1 MTKLF
6 WILGGVAVVAI
17 AGCAALVAGRNVEQP
32 PYASVVLDGD
42 FELRDYPDLT
52 VAEVTTT
59 GGRQQAV
66 RSGFGPL
73 AGYIF
78 AKERGGD
85 KIAMTAPVTQT
96 RTPGREG
103 EDEGGEW
110 VVRFIMPSE
119 YTLDTLPRPAGSS
132 VRLQTL
138 PARRMAAVKFSGVAD
153 DALIAEQ
160 EARLMAWMTTQGIT
174 PTDTPTYAY
183 YNDPFTPG
191 FMRRN
196 EVMVPVNK

>member
-1 MTKLF
+1 MTKLI
-6 WILGGVAVVAI
+6 WILGGVAILVI
-17 AGCAALVAGRNVEQP
+17 AGCAALAARSANVEQP
-32 PYASVVLDGD
+32 PYTSVTLDGD
-42 FELRDYPDLT
+42 FELRDYSELT

-59 GGRQQAV
+59 GGRQSAV
-66 RSGFGPL
+66 SAGFGPL

-78 AKERGGD
+78 AKEREGE

-96 RTPGREG
+96 PQADGDWT
-103 EDEGGEW
+103 
-110 VVRFIMPSE
+110 VRFIMPSQ

-138 PARRMAAVKFSGVAD
+138 PPRRMAAVRFSGVTTD
-153 DALIAEQ
+153 EMIAEQ
-160 EARLMAWMTTQGIT
+160 EARLLAWMQTQGLT
-174 PTDTPTYAY
+174 PAGTPTYAY

-196 EVMVPVNK
+196 EVLVPVTP

>member
-32 PYASVVLDGD
+32 PYTSIALDGD
-42 FELRDYPDLT
+42 FELRDYPELT

-66 RSGFGPL
+66 SAGFGPL

-78 AKERGGD
+78 AKERDGD

-96 RTPGREG
+96 QIAG
-103 EDEGGEW
+103 EESEDGAW

-138 PARRMAAVKFSGVAD
+138 PARRMAAVKFSGVAND
-153 DALIAEQ
+153 TLIAEQ
-160 EARLMAWMTTQGIT
+160 EVRLLDWMTAQGLA
-174 PTDTPTYAY
+174 PTATPTYAY

-196 EVMVPVNK
+196 EAMMPVNK

>member
-1 MTKLF
+1 MMKLI
-6 WILGGVAVVAI
+6 WILGGGIVLLAI
-17 AGCAALVAGRNVEQP
+17 AGCAAFLVASNVEQP
-32 PYASVVLDGD
+32 PYTSVSLDGD
-42 FELRDYPDLT
+42 FELRDYPELT

-59 GGRQQAV
+59 GARQQAV
-66 RSGFGPL
+66 SSGFGPL

-78 AKERGGD
+78 AKEREGD

-96 RTPGREG
+96 AA
-103 EDEGGEW
+103 DGGEW
-110 VVRFIMPSE
+110 VVRFIMPSH
-119 YTLDTLPRPAGSS
+119 YTLETLPRPAGST

-138 PARRMAAVKFSGVAD
+138 PPRRMASVKFSGVTD

-160 EARLMAWMTTQGIT
+160 EARLVAWMAARDLT
-174 PTDTPTYAY
+174 PTETPTYAY

-191 FMRRN
+191 FLRRN

>member
-32 PYASVVLDGD
+32 PYAGVALDGD
-42 FELRDYPDLT
+42 FELRDYPELT

-66 RSGFGPL
+66 SAGFGPL

-78 AKERGGD
+78 AKERDGG

-96 RTPGREG
+96 QIAGEG
-103 EDEGGEW
+103 SEDGAW

-138 PARRMAAVKFSGVAD
+138 PPRRMAAVRFSGVAD
-153 DALIAEQ
+153 DTLIAEQ
-160 EARLMAWMTTQGIT
+160 EARLLDWMTARGLA
-174 PTDTPTYAY
+174 PTATPTYAY

-196 EVMVPVNK
+196 EVMMPVNK

>member
-17 AGCAALVAGRNVEQP
+17 AGCAALIAGRNVEQP
-32 PYASVVLDGD
+32 PYTSIALDGD
-42 FELRDYPDLT
+42 FELRDYPELT

-66 RSGFGPL
+66 SAGFGPL

-78 AKERGGD
+78 AKERDGD

-96 RTPGREG
+96 QIAG
-103 EDEGGEW
+103 EESEDGAW

-138 PARRMAAVKFSGVAD
+138 PARRMAAVKFSGVAND
-153 DALIAEQ
+153 TLIAEQ
-160 EARLMAWMTTQGIT
+160 EVRLLDWMTAQGLA
-174 PTDTPTYAY
+174 PTATPTYAY

-191 FMRRN
+191 FMIRN
-196 EVMVPVNK
+196 EVMMPVNK

>member
-17 AGCAALVAGRNVEQP
+17 AGCAALIAGRNVEQP
-32 PYASVVLDGD
+32 PYTSIALDGD
-42 FELRDYPDLT
+42 FELRDYPELT

-66 RSGFGPL
+66 SAGFGPL

-78 AKERGGD
+78 AKERDGD

-96 RTPGREG
+96 QIAG
-103 EDEGGEW
+103 EESEDGAW

-138 PARRMAAVKFSGVAD
+138 PARRMAAVKFSGVAND
-153 DALIAEQ
+153 TLIAEQ
-160 EARLMAWMTTQGIT
+160 EVRLLDWMTAQGLA
-174 PTDTPTYAY
+174 PTATPTYAY

-196 EVMVPVNK
+196 EVMMPVNK

>member
-32 PYASVVLDGD
+32 PYTSIALDGD
-42 FELRDYPDLT
+42 FELRDYPELT

-66 RSGFGPL
+66 SAGFGPL

-78 AKERGGD
+78 AKERDGD

-96 RTPGREG
+96 QIAG
-103 EDEGGEW
+103 EESEDGAW

-138 PARRMAAVKFSGVAD
+138 PARRMAAVKFSGVAND
-153 DALIAEQ
+153 TLIAEQ
-160 EARLMAWMTTQGIT
+160 EVRLLDWMTAQGLA
-174 PTDTPTYAY
+174 PTATPTYAY

-196 EVMVPVNK
+196 EVMMPVNK

>member
-1 MTKLF
+1 MKILF
-6 WILGGVAVVAI
+6 WVLGGIVTLVVL
-17 AGCAALVAGRNVEQP
+17 AGCAAFVASRNVEQP
-32 PYASVVLDGD
+32 PYASVTLDED
-42 FELRDYPDLT
+42 FELRDYPELT

-59 GGRQQAV
+59 GARGDAV
-66 RSGFGPL
+66 SAGFGPL

-78 AKERGGD
+78 AKERTGE

-96 RTPGREG
+96 AEADGT
-103 EDEGGEW
+103 W
-110 VVRFIMPSE
+110 VVRFIMPSQ
-119 YTLDTLPRPAGSS
+119 YTLETLPRPAGST

-138 PARRMAAVKFSGVAD
+138 PPRRMAAVQFSGVAD

-160 EARLMAWMTTQGIT
+160 EARLLAWMNARDLA

-191 FMRRN
+191 FLRRN
-196 EVMVPVNK
+196 EVLVPVGR

>member
-1 MTKLF
+1 MSKLI
-6 WILGGVAVVAI
+6 WIIVGGIALILV
-17 AGCAALVAGRNVEQP
+17 AGCAALVARGNVEEP
-32 PYASVVLDGD
+32 PYSSATLDGD
-42 FELRDYPDLT
+42 FELRDYPELA

-59 GGRQQAV
+59 GDRRDAV
-66 RSGFGPL
+66 GAGFRPL

-78 AKERGGD
+78 AKEREGD

-96 RTPGREG
+96 RQ
-103 EDEGGEW
+103 DGGDW

-132 VRLQTL
+132 VRLETL
-138 PARRMAAVKFSGVAD
+138 PARRMASVKFSGVATD
-153 DALIAEQ
+153 ESIAEQ
-160 EARLMAWMTTQGIT
+160 ETRLAEWMTARGLT
-174 PTDTPTYAY
+174 PAGTPTYAY

-196 EVMVPVNK
+196 EVLVPVAP

>member
-1 MTKLF
+1 MKML
-6 WILGGVAVVAI
+6 WITGGLVGVLLL
-17 AGCAALVAGRNVEQP
+17 AGCGALLAANSVEKP
-32 PYASVVLDGD
+32 PYESVSLDGD
-42 FELRDYPDLT
+42 FELRDYAEQV

-59 GGRQQAV
+59 GARQQAV
-66 RSGFGPL
+66 SAGFGPL

-78 AKERGGD
+78 AKERAGE

-96 RTPGREG
+96 SG
-103 EDEGGEW
+103 EGGEW

-119 YTLDTLPRPAGSS
+119 YTLETLPKPAGAQ
-132 VRLQTL
+132 VRLETL
-138 PARRMAAVKFSGVAD
+138 PPRRMAAVKFSGVAN

-160 EARLMAWMTTQGIT
+160 EARLVVWMDAQGLT
-174 PTDTPTYAY
+174 PRDTPTYAY

-196 EVMVPVNK
+196 EVLVPVN